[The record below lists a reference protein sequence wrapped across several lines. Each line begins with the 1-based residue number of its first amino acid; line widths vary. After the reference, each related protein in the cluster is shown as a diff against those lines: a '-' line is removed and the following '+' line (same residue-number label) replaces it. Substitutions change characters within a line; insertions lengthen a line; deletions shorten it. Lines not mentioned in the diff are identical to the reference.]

1 MVGYKDRKW
10 TKFIVLAL
18 MLLFFYA
25 PIIVMMIF
33 SFNDARSLSSWQGF
47 SLRWYESL
55 FNNREII
62 SSVWVSVSVAVIAT
76 VVSTIVGTLTAIG
89 LSKSRRVI
97 KEITLTL
104 NEFPILNPE
113 IVTAVGLMLLFI
125 FSGVSKGYMTMLLA
139 HIMFCI
145 PYVILA
151 VLPRLRSLDPNI
163 TEAAM
168 DLGATPTQALTKVI
182 LPQITP
188 SVMSAALI
196 AFTMSFDDFVISYF
210 VSGNGVNNISMQVYA
225 MSKRINPTINALS
238 TILIIVVTLVLILI
252 NVIPI
257 VGKKGR
263 KNEKVFY

>member
-1 MVGYKDRKW
+1 MVGYNNRRW
-10 TKFIVLAL
+10 TKILVLGL
-18 MLLFFYA
+18 MLTFFYA
-25 PIIVMMIF
+25 PIVVMMFF
-33 SFNDARSLSSWQGF
+33 SFNDARSLSSWSGF

-55 FNNREII
+55 FSNREIL
-62 SSVWVSVSVAVIAT
+62 SSVWVSVTIALMAT
-76 VVSTIVGTLTAIG
+76 VISTIVGTLTAIG
-89 LSKSRRVI
+89 LSKSRRI
-97 KEITLTL
+97 IRDITLTL

-125 FSGVSKGYMTMLLA
+125 FSGVNKGYMTMLLA

-151 VLPRLRSLDPNI
+151 VMPRLRSLDPNI

-188 SVMSAALI
+188 SIMSAALI

-238 TILIIVVTLVLILI
+238 TILVVVVTVVLIII
-252 NVIPI
+252 NIIPI
-257 VGKKGR
+257 VKEKGR
-263 KNEKVFY
+263 KNEKVFD

>member
-1 MVGYKDRKW
+1 MVGYKNRRINK
-10 TKFIVLAL
+10 VLVLGL
-18 MLLFFYA
+18 MLTFFYA
-25 PIIVMMIF
+25 PIVVMMVF
-33 SFNDARSLSSWQGF
+33 SFNDARSLSAWSGF
-47 SLRWYESL
+47 SWRWYESL
-55 FNNREII
+55 FNNREILN
-62 SSVWVSVSVAVIAT
+62 SVWVSVSIALIAT
-76 VVSTIVGTLTAIG
+76 LVSTFVGTLTAIG
-89 LSKSRRVI
+89 LSKSRKVI

-125 FSGVSKGYMTMLLA
+125 FSGVKKGYMTMLLA

-151 VLPRLRSLDPNI
+151 VMPRLRSLDPNI

-188 SVMSAALI
+188 SIMSAALI

-238 TILIIVVTLVLILI
+238 TILVVVVSVVLIIVNI
-252 NVIPI
+252 IPI
-257 VGKKGR
+257 VKEKGR
-263 KNEKVFY
+263 KNEKVFD